1 MQRGLMRFGIREKV
15 ALLVMLATAACAL
28 LVSKLLS
35 HKATMILR
43 EHEIVDLG
51 DEASL
56 RSWELIDQI
65 DGLRDDLAT
74 LAYRPQLAEAVA
86 AGKTPEELKALA
98 RSLCR
103 RYWKKH
109 LRIDIVGIGE
119 AAPAPVVVLDKAE
132 LAPEQLWFPD
142 ADAAAGTNL
151 HISPIQRLAVN
162 HRDLLG
168 LGPVTRTEPV
178 IWAVAPLD
186 PVNRQGQPALYV
198 RVMMTLHAGS
208 SPRHFSTLSRVIH
221 AENGG
226 AVEIDQL
233 VRHDETEVLERQNDG
248 IFLNLSTDETLLA
261 ALKERNAPLDPNA
274 QPQAESKV
282 ERLVRRESVPL
293 MSGYEFQEGSPGPKL
308 TKILEAEKDADFENY
323 FEQLDHRASEL
334 GRLSAPR
341 SGVNEFRLL
350 AQTREKL
357 ALLRAFVAAELAQKY
372 GDAYDGIDWRGI
384 VECDEVS
391 SWAVRVLVGNG
402 AESAEYLVHYAC
414 LDDELASSIRY
425 EMVSLQS
432 LALAVAAFFGIVG
445 FLIAMHFIRP
455 LRQMTRTALK
465 ITESHRENLYT
476 DVGALTRSLDIKR
489 RDEVGDI
496 SRASKRLFEELIDSQ
511 SELERR
517 VVERTREL
525 SLTNSKLGKANE
537 KLKSLSNEKDVFVA
551 KVSHD
556 LRQPL
561 NAIFLQV
568 EALKLSKLDD
578 TQRKDVQR
586 IRDHAARELN
596 LVNDILEYQKIIMG
610 AEVLHKDVVQVAPMF
625 ADIADGLAG
634 QVAGKPVTLSQTA
647 PADLSLIADERRLR
661 QILGNL
667 VGNACKFTKEGSVS
681 FEAKARAVSGEAWIE
696 FTVTDTGRGM
706 SPQEQS
712 QVFVPFVSNKKDNA
726 GGSGLGLSICK
737 ELVAQMGGRIG
748 FVSELGKGTH
758 FSVMLPQVPS
768 SKNYEAPTEEVP
780 IVPEHEDPE
789 PFIRSEKRAGTILVI
804 DDDERVRDL
813 LVRILE
819 AEGHQVITASN
830 GESGLALAHQ
840 HLPDAITLDVV
851 MPGGRDG
858 WDVLRA
864 LKDSADTR
872 AIPVIMVSVLAE
884 QGHGLA
890 LDVADYLVKPIDVDR
905 LSRAIQ
911 QATSSS
917 PQRNLLLVDDDPDSL
932 EAMSAILTKVGWQTI
947 LADNGQSALD
957 ALAKTRPAAII
968 LDLMMPEMD
977 GFEFIRA
984 LQASA
989 HLRSIPVIVMSGK
1002 DPSESE
1008 REFLRN
1014 RVEAVLRKGPD
1025 GTKDLLAAIQT
1036 RLRLP
1041 RTESA

>member
-1 MQRGLMRFGIREKV
+1 MRFGIREKV

-86 AGKTPEELKALA
+86 AGKTPDELKALA

-109 LRIDIVGIGE
+109 LRIDIVGVGAE
-119 AAPAPVVVLDKAE
+119 APAPLVILDKAE
-132 LAPEQLWFPD
+132 LTPEQLWFPD
-142 ADAAAGTNL
+142 GNAAAGTSL
-151 HISPIQRLAVN
+151 HISPIERLQMN

-168 LGPVTRTEPV
+168 LGPATRTEPV

-186 PVNRQGQPALYV
+186 PISRQGQPALFV
-198 RVMMTLHAGS
+198 RVLMSLQGGS
-208 SPRHFSTLSRVIH
+208 SPRHFSTLSKVTH
-221 AENGG
+221 PENGG
-226 AVEIDQL
+226 PVEIDQL

-248 IFLNLSTDETLLA
+248 VFLNLSADEALIA
-261 ALKERNAPLDPNA
+261 ALEERNAPPDPNA
-274 QPQAESKV
+274 QPQAEPKV
-282 ERLVRRESVPL
+282 ERLVRREREPL
-293 MSGYEFQEGSPGPKL
+293 VNGYEFQEGAPGPKL
-308 TKILEAEKDADFENY
+308 AAAMEAENDMDFENG
-323 FEQLDHRASEL
+323 FEQLAYRASEF

-357 ALLRAFVAAELAQKY
+357 ALMQTFLATELAQKY
-372 GDAYDGIDWRGI
+372 GEAYDGIDWRGV
-384 VECDEVS
+384 VECDEIN

-402 AESAEYLVHYAC
+402 AETAEYLLHYAC
-414 LDDELASSIRY
+414 LDDELASSINY
-425 EMVSLQS
+425 EMISLQS
-432 LALAVAAFFGIVG
+432 LALGVAALFGIVG

-455 LRQMTRTALK
+455 LRQMTLTALK
-465 ITESHRENLYT
+465 ITESHRDNLYQ
-476 DVGALTRSLDIKR
+476 DVGALTRSLDTKR

-496 SRASKRLFEELIDSQ
+496 SRASKRLFEELIESQ

-578 TQRKDVQR
+578 SQRKDVQR
-586 IRDHAARELN
+586 IRDHAARELT

-610 AEVLHKDVVQVAPMF
+610 AEVLHKDEVSVAPMLE
-625 ADIADGLAG
+625 DIADGLAG
-634 QVAGKPVTLSQTA
+634 QVTGKPVVLSQTA

-681 FEAKARAVSGEAWIE
+681 FEAKGREDSGEAWIE

-758 FSVMLPQVPS
+758 FSVMLPWVPT
-768 SKNYEAPTEEVP
+768 SKNYEAPPEELLTV
-780 IVPEHEDPE
+780 VADDNPE
-789 PFIRSEKRAGTILVI
+789 PSVRTERRAGTILVI
-804 DDDERVRDL
+804 DDDVRVREL
-813 LVRILE
+813 LIRILE
-819 AEGHQVITASN
+819 GEGHQVIVAEN
-830 GESGLALAHQ
+830 GETGLALAHE

-864 LKDSADTR
+864 LKDSPETR
-872 AIPVIMVSVLAE
+872 GIPVIMVSVLAE
-884 QGHGLA
+884 QGQGLA
-890 LDVADYLVKPIDVDR
+890 LDVADYLVKPIDVDQ

-932 EAMSAILTKVGWQTI
+932 EAMSAVLTKVGWQTI
-947 LADNGQSALD
+947 LADNGQSALE
-957 ALAKTRPAAII
+957 ALAKTRPAAIV

-977 GFEFIRA
+977 GFEFIRV

-989 HLRSIPVIVMSGK
+989 HLRSIPIIVMSGK

-1014 RVEAVLRKGPD
+1014 RVDAVLRKGPD
-1025 GTKDLLAAIQT
+1025 GTKELLAAIQA
-1036 RLRLP
+1036 RLRMP
-1041 RTESA
+1041 RSEGA